1 MTKSY
6 QINMTEGSIVK
17 KLLQFS
23 VPLIFSSLLQ
33 ILFNTAD
40 VIVVGRFAGDNSL
53 GAVGSTGSLI
63 NLMVNLFVGLSVG
76 TTVVAANFFGAGKK
90 SELKETVHTA
100 ILLSLIS
107 GIILTIFGVVGA
119 KQILQWMQS
128 PKEIL
133 DLATQYLQ
141 IYFGGII
148 STMIYNFGSAL
159 LRAKG
164 DTKRPLYILFFA
176 GIINVILN
184 LIFVILFKMD
194 VAGVALATVISQT
207 ISAFLVV
214 RCLLKETEEFKLDLK
229 QLKINPQILIRIIKI
244 GVPAGLQGIIFS
256 LSNVIIQ
263 SSINSF
269 GAVVIAGN
277 SAALNIE
284 NFIFTGM
291 NGFSQ
296 GTLTFISQNFGAKKY
311 NRINKTIIIAL
322 FCVFLVG
329 FVFGN
334 LTVIFGRKL
343 LSFFTTSPE
352 VIESGISRLKII
364 CATYALC
371 GMMDVMGNAI
381 RGIGHSVLPMIITLL
396 GACGIRL
403 LWISTIFLIPKFHSC
418 NTIFVSYPISWTV
431 TFIAHIICFFIIRK
445 KEFSK

>member
-1 MTKSY
+1 
-6 QINMTEGSIVK
+6 MTEGSIVK

>member
-1 MTKSY
+1 
-6 QINMTEGSIVK
+6 MTEGSIVK

-107 GIILTIFGVVGA
+107 GIILTIFGVIGA

-207 ISAFLVV
+207 ISAFLVI

-269 GAVVIAGN
+269 GAIVIAGN

-311 NRINKTIIIAL
+311 QRINKTIIVAL

-334 LTVIFGRKL
+334 LTVILGRRL

-364 CATYALC
+364 CTTYALC

>member
-1 MTKSY
+1 
-6 QINMTEGSIVK
+6 MTEGSIVK

-107 GIILTIFGVVGA
+107 GIILTIFGVIGA

-311 NRINKTIIIAL
+311 QRINKTIIVAI

-418 NTIFVSYPISWTV
+418 TTIFVSYPISWTV

>member
-1 MTKSY
+1 
-6 QINMTEGSIVK
+6 MTEGSIVK

-119 KQILQWMQS
+119 KKILQWMQS

-207 ISAFLVV
+207 ISAFLVI

-311 NRINKTIIIAL
+311 QRINKTIIVAI

>member
-1 MTKSY
+1 
-6 QINMTEGSIVK
+6 MTEGSIVK

-107 GIILTIFGVVGA
+107 GIFLTIFGVVGA

-207 ISAFLVV
+207 ISAFLVI

-229 QLKINPQILIRIIKI
+229 QLKINQQILIRIIKI

-311 NRINKTIIIAL
+311 QRINKTIIVAL

-418 NTIFVSYPISWTV
+418 TTIFVSYPISWTV
-431 TFIAHIICFFIIRK
+431 TFIAHIICFFIVKK

>member
-119 KQILQWMQS
+119 KKILQWMQS

>member
-1 MTKSY
+1 
-6 QINMTEGSIVK
+6 MTEGSIVK

-207 ISAFLVV
+207 ISAFLVI

-311 NRINKTIIIAL
+311 QRINKTIIVAI

-418 NTIFVSYPISWTV
+418 TTIFVSYPISWTV

>member
-1 MTKSY
+1 
-6 QINMTEGSIVK
+6 MTEGSIVK

-119 KQILQWMQS
+119 KKILQWMQS

-269 GAVVIAGN
+269 GAIVIAGN

-311 NRINKTIIIAL
+311 QRINKTIIVAL

-364 CATYALC
+364 CTTYALC

-418 NTIFVSYPISWTV
+418 NTIFVSYPISWTA
-431 TFIAHIICFFIIRK
+431 TFIAHIICFLIIRK

>member
-431 TFIAHIICFFIIRK
+431 TFIAHIICFLIIRK

>member
-1 MTKSY
+1 
-6 QINMTEGSIVK
+6 MTEGSIVK

-119 KQILQWMQS
+119 KKILQWMQS

-214 RCLLKETEEFKLDLK
+214 RCLFKETEEFKLDLK

-418 NTIFVSYPISWTV
+418 TTIFVSYPISWTV

>member
-1 MTKSY
+1 
-6 QINMTEGSIVK
+6 MTEGSIVK

-269 GAVVIAGN
+269 GAIVIAGN

-311 NRINKTIIIAL
+311 QRINKTIIVAL

-334 LTVIFGRKL
+334 LTVILGRRL

-364 CATYALC
+364 CTTYALC

>member
-1 MTKSY
+1 
-6 QINMTEGSIVK
+6 MTEGSIVK

-269 GAVVIAGN
+269 GAIVIAGN

-418 NTIFVSYPISWTV
+418 NTIFVSYPISWTA
-431 TFIAHIICFFIIRK
+431 TFIAHIICFLIIRK

>member
-1 MTKSY
+1 
-6 QINMTEGSIVK
+6 MTEGSIVK

-107 GIILTIFGVVGA
+107 GIILTIFGVIGA
-119 KQILQWMQS
+119 KKILQWMQS

-269 GAVVIAGN
+269 GAIVIAGN

-311 NRINKTIIIAL
+311 QRINKTIIVAL

>member
-1 MTKSY
+1 
-6 QINMTEGSIVK
+6 MTEGSIVK

-119 KQILQWMQS
+119 KKILQWMQS

-214 RCLLKETEEFKLDLK
+214 RCLFKETEEFKLDLK

-311 NRINKTIIIAL
+311 QRINKTIIVAI

-418 NTIFVSYPISWTV
+418 TTIFVSYPISWTV

>member
-1 MTKSY
+1 
-6 QINMTEGSIVK
+6 MTEGSIVK

-119 KQILQWMQS
+119 KKILQWMQS

-207 ISAFLVV
+207 ISAFLVI

-269 GAVVIAGN
+269 GAIVIAGN

-311 NRINKTIIIAL
+311 QRINKTIIVAI

-418 NTIFVSYPISWTV
+418 TTIFVSYPISWTV

>member
-76 TTVVAANFFGAGKK
+76 TTVVAANFFGAEKK

-107 GIILTIFGVVGA
+107 GIILTIFGVIGA

-207 ISAFLVV
+207 ISAFLVI

-269 GAVVIAGN
+269 GAIVIAGN

-311 NRINKTIIIAL
+311 QRINKTIIVAI

-418 NTIFVSYPISWTV
+418 TTIFVSYPISWTV

>member
-1 MTKSY
+1 
-6 QINMTEGSIVK
+6 MTEGSIVK

-119 KQILQWMQS
+119 KKILQWMQS

-269 GAVVIAGN
+269 GAIVIAGN

-311 NRINKTIIIAL
+311 QRINKTIIVAL

-334 LTVIFGRKL
+334 LTVILGRRL

-364 CATYALC
+364 CTTYALC

>member
-1 MTKSY
+1 
-6 QINMTEGSIVK
+6 MTEGSIVK

-207 ISAFLVV
+207 ISAFLVI

-269 GAVVIAGN
+269 GAIVIAGN

>member
-1 MTKSY
+1 
-6 QINMTEGSIVK
+6 MTEGSIVK

-107 GIILTIFGVVGA
+107 GIILTIFGVIGA
-119 KQILQWMQS
+119 KKILQWMQS

-269 GAVVIAGN
+269 GAIVIAGN

-418 NTIFVSYPISWTV
+418 TTIFVSYPISWTV
-431 TFIAHIICFFIIRK
+431 TFIAHIICFFIVKK

>member
-269 GAVVIAGN
+269 GAIVIAGN

-418 NTIFVSYPISWTV
+418 TTIFVSYPISWTV

>member
-1 MTKSY
+1 
-6 QINMTEGSIVK
+6 MTEGSIVK

-119 KQILQWMQS
+119 KKILQWMQS

-269 GAVVIAGN
+269 GAIVIAGN

-418 NTIFVSYPISWTV
+418 NTIFLSYPISWTV

>member
-1 MTKSY
+1 
-6 QINMTEGSIVK
+6 
-17 KLLQFS
+17 
-23 VPLIFSSLLQ
+23 
-33 ILFNTAD
+33 
-40 VIVVGRFAGDNSL
+40 
-53 GAVGSTGSLI
+53 
-63 NLMVNLFVGLSVG
+63 
-76 TTVVAANFFGAGKK
+76 
-90 SELKETVHTA
+90 
-100 ILLSLIS
+100 
-107 GIILTIFGVVGA
+107 
-119 KQILQWMQS
+119 
-128 PKEIL
+128 
-133 DLATQYLQ
+133 
-141 IYFGGII
+141 
-148 STMIYNFGSAL
+148 
-159 LRAKG
+159 
-164 DTKRPLYILFFA
+164 
-176 GIINVILN
+176 
-184 LIFVILFKMD
+184 MD

-269 GAVVIAGN
+269 GAIVIAGN

-311 NRINKTIIIAL
+311 QRINKTIIIAL

-364 CATYALC
+364 CTTYALC

-431 TFIAHIICFFIIRK
+431 TFIAHIICFLIIRK

>member
-1 MTKSY
+1 
-6 QINMTEGSIVK
+6 MTEGSIVK

-107 GIILTIFGVVGA
+107 GIFLTIFGVVGA

-164 DTKRPLYILFFA
+164 DTKRPVYILFFA

-229 QLKINPQILIRIIKI
+229 QLKINQQILIRIIKI

-311 NRINKTIIIAL
+311 QRINKTIIVAL

-418 NTIFVSYPISWTV
+418 TTIFVSYPISWTV
-431 TFIAHIICFFIIRK
+431 TFIAHIICFFIVKK

>member
-1 MTKSY
+1 
-6 QINMTEGSIVK
+6 MTEGSIVK

-107 GIILTIFGVVGA
+107 GIILTIFGVIGA
-119 KQILQWMQS
+119 KKILQWMQS

-269 GAVVIAGN
+269 GAIVIAGN

-296 GTLTFISQNFGAKKY
+296 GTLTFISQNFGAK
-311 NRINKTIIIAL
+311 NITE
-322 FCVFLVG
+322 
-329 FVFGN
+329 
-334 LTVIFGRKL
+334 LTKQL
-343 LSFFTTSPE
+343 
-352 VIESGISRLKII
+352 
-364 CATYALC
+364 
-371 GMMDVMGNAI
+371 
-381 RGIGHSVLPMIITLL
+381 
-396 GACGIRL
+396 
-403 LWISTIFLIPKFHSC
+403 
-418 NTIFVSYPISWTV
+418 
-431 TFIAHIICFFIIRK
+431 
-445 KEFSK
+445 

>member
-1 MTKSY
+1 
-6 QINMTEGSIVK
+6 MTEGSIVK

-107 GIILTIFGVVGA
+107 GIILTIFGVIGA

-133 DLATQYLQ
+133 DLATKYLQ

-194 VAGVALATVISQT
+194 VVGVALATVISQT

-269 GAVVIAGN
+269 GAIVIAGN

-364 CATYALC
+364 CTTYALC

-418 NTIFVSYPISWTV
+418 NTILVSYPISWTA
-431 TFIAHIICFFIIRK
+431 TFIAHIICFLIIRK

>member
-1 MTKSY
+1 
-6 QINMTEGSIVK
+6 MTEGSIVK

-107 GIILTIFGVVGA
+107 GIFLTIFGVVGA

-269 GAVVIAGN
+269 GAIVIAGN

-311 NRINKTIIIAL
+311 QRINKTIIVAL

-418 NTIFVSYPISWTV
+418 TTIFVSYPISWTV
-431 TFIAHIICFFIIRK
+431 TFIAHIICFFIVKK

>member
-119 KQILQWMQS
+119 KKILQWMQS

-269 GAVVIAGN
+269 GAIVIAGN

-364 CATYALC
+364 CTTYALC

-418 NTIFVSYPISWTV
+418 NTIFVSYPISWTA
-431 TFIAHIICFFIIRK
+431 TFIAHIICFLIIRK

>member
-269 GAVVIAGN
+269 GAIVIAGN

-311 NRINKTIIIAL
+311 NRINKTIIVAL

-364 CATYALC
+364 CTTYALC

-418 NTIFVSYPISWTV
+418 NTIFVSYPISWTA
-431 TFIAHIICFFIIRK
+431 TFIAHIICFLIIRK

>member
-1 MTKSY
+1 
-6 QINMTEGSIVK
+6 MTEGSIVK

-119 KQILQWMQS
+119 KKILQWMQS

-207 ISAFLVV
+207 ISAFLVI

-418 NTIFVSYPISWTV
+418 TTIFVSYPISWTV

>member
-107 GIILTIFGVVGA
+107 GIILTIFGVIGA

-311 NRINKTIIIAL
+311 QRINKTIIVAI

-418 NTIFVSYPISWTV
+418 TTIFVSYPISWTV
-431 TFIAHIICFFIIRK
+431 TFIAHIICFLIIRK

>member
-1 MTKSY
+1 
-6 QINMTEGSIVK
+6 MTEGSIVK

-107 GIILTIFGVVGA
+107 GIILTIFGVIGA

-269 GAVVIAGN
+269 GAIVIAGN

-431 TFIAHIICFFIIRK
+431 TFIAHIICFLIIRK

>member
-1 MTKSY
+1 
-6 QINMTEGSIVK
+6 MTEGSIVK

-53 GAVGSTGSLI
+53 AAVGSTGSLI

-76 TTVVAANFFGAGKK
+76 TTVVAANFFGAEKK

-107 GIILTIFGVVGA
+107 GIILTVFGVIGA
-119 KQILQWMQS
+119 KQILQWMRS
-128 PKEIL
+128 PKEVL
-133 DLATQYLQ
+133 DLATKYLQ
-141 IYFGGII
+141 IYFAGII

-207 ISAFLVV
+207 ISAFLVI

-269 GAVVIAGN
+269 GAIVIAGN
-277 SAALNIE
+277 SAAINIE

-311 NRINKTIIIAL
+311 DRINKTIFISL

-364 CATYALC
+364 CTTYAIC

-381 RGIGHSVLPMIITLL
+381 RGIGHSVLPMIVTLL

-403 LWISTIFLIPKFHSC
+403 LWISTIFLIPKYHTC
-418 NTIFVSYPISWTV
+418 NTIFASYPISWTI
-431 TFIAHIICFFIIRK
+431 TFIAHIICFFIVKK
-445 KEFSK
+445 KEFAK

>member
-107 GIILTIFGVVGA
+107 GIILTIFGVIGA

-431 TFIAHIICFFIIRK
+431 TFIAHIICFLIIRK